1 MSSSCGGLSSRSISE
16 AMAGSVLVSVEGEVW
31 GFLDVGVGL
40 LWLLA
45 EFRNPVMRLIC
56 LLSDLL
62 IGV

>member
-1 MSSSCGGLSSRSISE
+1 
-16 AMAGSVLVSVEGEVW
+16 MAGSVLVSVEGEVW